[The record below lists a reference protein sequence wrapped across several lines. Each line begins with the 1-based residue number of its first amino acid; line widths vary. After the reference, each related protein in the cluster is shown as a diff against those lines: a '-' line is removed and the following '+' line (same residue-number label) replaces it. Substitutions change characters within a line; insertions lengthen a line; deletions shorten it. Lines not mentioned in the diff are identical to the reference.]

1 MNESQTVTYKT
12 LIKDASYGEA
22 GPDERTIAAYLDLFN
37 RLKLT
42 EDLCGWEP
50 PMRSKARVRVRPKR
64 YFCDP
69 SLAAALLGATPE
81 RLLGDMQTL
90 GMLFENLVLRDVRV
104 FLSTYGGVDNS
115 VHYFRDEKGLEVD
128 LIVEHDGRWGAIEVK
143 LSDAK
148 ADDGARNLKALE
160 RKVLSSPTAQNA
172 APSFFGGRGWKGEH
186 CLHTRRRRG
195 GDPHGGTWGVVVLR
209 ACCASITENPFV
221 RPGVRG

>member
-1 MNESQTVTYKT
+1 MTSPAGATGRLTCKPWAFGRACARDGKPVRT
-12 LIKDASYGEA
+12 LEG
-22 GPDERTIAAYLDLFN
+22 
-37 RLKLT
+37 
-42 EDLCGWEP
+42 
-50 PMRSKARVRVRPKR
+50 RVRVRPKR

-69 SLAAALLGATPE
+69 SLASALLGAIPE

-143 LSDAK
+143 LSESK

-160 RKVLSSPTAQNA
+160 KKVLSNPAAQNA
-172 APSFFGGRGWKGEH
+172 GPAF
-186 CLHTRRRRG
+186 LA
-195 GDPHGGTWGVVVLR
+195 VVVGKG
-209 ACCASITENPFV
+209 SIAYM
-221 RPGVRG
+221 RDDGVAVIPMAALGA

>member
-1 MNESQTVTYKT
+1 
-12 LIKDASYGEA
+12 
-22 GPDERTIAAYLDLFN
+22 
-37 RLKLT
+37 
-42 EDLCGWEP
+42 
-50 PMRSKARVRVRPKR
+50 MRSKARVRVRPKR

-128 LIVEHDGRWGAIEVK
+128 LIVEHDGHWGAIEVK

-160 RKVLSSPTAQNA
+160 RKVLSNPAAQNA
-172 APSFFGGRGWKGEH
+172 APAFLAVVVGKGGHR
-186 CLHTRRRRG
+186 LHARRRRG
-195 GDPHGGTWGVVVLR
+195 SDPHGGIWGMVVLR
-209 ACCASITENPFV
+209 VRRASITENPFV
-221 RPGVRG
+221 KPGARG

>member
-1 MNESQTVTYKT
+1 MASQYV
-12 LIKDASYGEA
+12 
-22 GPDERTIAAYLDLFN
+22 
-37 RLKLT
+37 
-42 EDLCGWEP
+42 
-50 PMRSKARVRVRPKR
+50 RSKARVRVRPKR

-115 VHYFRDEKGLEVD
+115 AHYFRDEKGLEVD
-128 LIVEHDGRWGAIEVK
+128 LIVEHDGHWGAIEVK

-160 RKVLSSPTAQNA
+160 RKVLSNPAAQNA
-172 APSFFGGRGWKGEH
+172 APAF
-186 CLHTRRRRG
+186 LA
-195 GDPHGGTWGVVVLR
+195 VVVGKGGIAYTR
-209 ACCASITENPFV
+209 DDGVAVIPMAAFGAWWFCGCAVPPLPKIHLLNPAPADRMRSTAAQV
-221 RPGVRG
+221 EWSWAAPLLGQEVSALMAATCYASNAA

>member
-1 MNESQTVTYKT
+1 
-12 LIKDASYGEA
+12 
-22 GPDERTIAAYLDLFN
+22 
-37 RLKLT
+37 
-42 EDLCGWEP
+42 
-50 PMRSKARVRVRPKR
+50 MRSKACVRVRPKR

-69 SLAAALLGATPE
+69 LLAAALLGTTPE

-128 LIVEHDGRWGAIEVK
+128 LIVEHDERWGAIEVK

-160 RKVLSSPTAQNA
+160 RKMLSNLAVQNA
-172 APSFFGGRGWKGEH
+172 APAFWRSWLERGALPTHAATAW
-186 CLHTRRRRG
+186 R
-195 GDPHGGTWGVVVLR
+195 
-209 ACCASITENPFV
+209 
-221 RPGVRG
+221 

>member
-1 MNESQTVTYKT
+1 MLRGGWPANLGLLDE
-12 LIKDASYGEA
+12 LAREAASRYV
-22 GPDERTIAAYLDLFN
+22 
-37 RLKLT
+37 
-42 EDLCGWEP
+42 
-50 PMRSKARVRVRPKR
+50 RSKARVRVRPKR

-90 GMLFENLVLRDVRV
+90 GMLFENLVLRDVCV

-148 ADDGARNLKALE
+148 ADERARNLKALE
-160 RKVLSSPTAQNA
+160 RKVLSNPAAQNA
-172 APSFFGGRGWKGEH
+172 APAFLAVMVGRG
-186 CLHTRRRRG
+186 
-195 GDPHGGTWGVVVLR
+195 
-209 ACCASITENPFV
+209 ASPTHATMAWQ
-221 RPGVRG
+221 

>member
-1 MNESQTVTYKT
+1 MSSSAGAAGAVGLQTLGFWTSLRERASQY
-12 LIKDASYGEA
+12 A
-22 GPDERTIAAYLDLFN
+22 
-37 RLKLT
+37 
-42 EDLCGWEP
+42 
-50 PMRSKARVRVRPKR
+50 RSKARVRVRPKR

-143 LSDAK
+143 LSETRQTTEREISRRWRRK
-148 ADDGARNLKALE
+148 CSPILPHRMLRRRFWRSWLE
-160 RKVLSSPTAQNA
+160 RGASPT
-172 APSFFGGRGWKGEH
+172 
-186 CLHTRRRRG
+186 
-195 GDPHGGTWGVVVLR
+195 R
-209 ACCASITENPFV
+209 ATTAW
-221 RPGVRG
+221 R

>member
-1 MNESQTVTYKT
+1 MNESQAVTYKT

-22 GPDERTIAAYLDLFN
+22 GPDERTIAAHLDLFN

-50 PMRSKARVRVRPKR
+50 PMRSKARVRVRSKR
-64 YFCDP
+64 CFCDP

-81 RLLGDMQTL
+81 QLLGDMQTL

-160 RKVLSSPTAQNA
+160 RKVLSNPAAQNA
-172 APSFFGGRGWKGEH
+172 APAF
-186 CLHTRRRRG
+186 LA
-195 GDPHGGTWGVVVLR
+195 VVVGKG
-209 ACCASITENPFV
+209 SIAYT
-221 RPGVRG
+221 RDDGVAVIPTAVLGA

>member
-1 MNESQTVTYKT
+1 MQDDVARWCCRSGDLQTLGFRTSLCERASQYV
-12 LIKDASYGEA
+12 
-22 GPDERTIAAYLDLFN
+22 
-37 RLKLT
+37 
-42 EDLCGWEP
+42 
-50 PMRSKARVRVRPKR
+50 RSKARVRVRPKR

-104 FLSTYGGVDNS
+104 FLSTYGGADNS

-148 ADDGARNLKALE
+148 ADDGARSLKALE
-160 RKVLSSPTAQNA
+160 RKVLSNPAAQNA
-172 APSFFGGRGWKGEH
+172 APAF
-186 CLHTRRRRG
+186 LA
-195 GDPHGGTWGVVVLR
+195 VVVGKGGIAYTRDDSVAVISMAALG
-209 ACCASITENPFV
+209 A
-221 RPGVRG
+221 